1 MTKQTPL
8 QSLVD
13 INSSEFDTDL
23 GQYHEV
29 LRQRKAE
36 FVGWVRTQVSARI
49 TTMREGKA
57 RDNVVDFETRNC
69 LTFELDF
76 WAGRW
81 FKMYGKDNRPPEAH
95 IRHLEQKFAGMFDD
109 DDDEVN
115 IEAAP
120 GLPLLHKAV
129 MDQDLEEVKR
139 LIEKGADITRKDN
152 GGRTAHERA
161 EAMGFD
167 NIAEFLAGVA

>member
-1 MTKQTPL
+1 MAKQIPL
-8 QSLVD
+8 KPLVR
-13 INSSEFDTDL
+13 IESIEFDTDL
-23 GQYHEV
+23 GEYHEV

-36 FVGWVRTQVSARI
+36 FVGWVREQVSARI
-49 TTMREGKA
+49 TSMKEGKA

-69 LTFELDF
+69 LTFELEY

-81 FKMYGKDNRPPEAH
+81 VKMYGKDNRPPEAH

-109 DDDEVN
+109 DDEVN
-115 IEAAP
+115 AEAAP
-120 GLPLLHKAV
+120 GLPMLHKAV

-152 GGRTAHERA
+152 GGRTAYERA

-167 NIAEFLAGVA
+167 NIAEFLVNVA

>member
-1 MTKQTPL
+1 MEKQAPL
-8 QSLVD
+8 RPLVD
-13 INSSEFDTDL
+13 IESADFDTNL
-23 GQYHEV
+23 GEYHEV

-36 FVGWVRTQVSARI
+36 FVGWVHKQVSERI
-49 TTMREGKA
+49 TRMKEGKA
-57 RDNVVDFETRNC
+57 RDRVVDLETLNC
-69 LTFELDF
+69 LTFELEF

-81 FKMYGKDNRPPEAH
+81 IKMYGKDIRPPEAH
-95 IRHLEQKFAGMFDD
+95 IRHLEQKFANMFD

-115 IEAAP
+115 TEAAP

-139 LIEKGADITRKDN
+139 LIEKGADTTRKDN
-152 GGRTAHERA
+152 GGRTAFERA

-167 NIAEFLAGVA
+167 NIANFLASVA